1 MKPGDKVI
9 LKNVMC
15 WNMTNPLADATPIA
29 FATVTIMRIITIPGR
44 NDIVFMSPFSR
55 HILRTAAS
63 NAEPYE
69 HREKPATHPQQNSAA
84 YSPVRT
90 A

>member
-1 MKPGDKVI
+1 M
-9 LKNVMC
+9 KNVMC

-29 FATVTIMRIITIPGR
+29 FATVIIMRIITTPGR

-69 HREKPATHPQQNSAA
+69 HRENPTGYFQQQEAA
-84 YSPVRT
+84 HSPVRT
-90 A
+90 V